1 MRLERVVAKD
11 ARRATEQ
18 VLATF
23 GPDALIVSN
32 QRVNGMTE
40 IVVAIDTERESETQ
54 EAKEPVQ
61 TARVF
66 APRGDREFG
75 RSLIE
80 SLRPAATAER
90 ASPARPAAQ
99 AAARAIETTPNPE
112 TEHAEG
118 AAATRDVPLFLRNL
132 SSPPQPQ
139 SGRVATPDPTV
150 SVEPAA
156 PAEQAPSAE
165 TARTSNAQ
173 SEAEPPSYP
182 SQRTDHVEATEGALD
197 AARAREL
204 VDMVRA
210 ELASMR
216 QEIALSRQVESF
228 PPGGALSAVL
238 QPLAGALAA
247 AGAPIGLRTLLL
259 DQVRDCED
267 LHEAVDQ
274 MKRQL
279 AGTISG
285 MSRPDRLE
293 GIHVIAGPSG
303 AGKTQMLCRIAARH
317 VAVHGASSVAILS
330 FSDNRIGAWTQL
342 QMLAA
347 RLGVDCFRVNS
358 ADLLGP
364 MLGELD
370 TRKLVLVDTASAGFV
385 EKLDSIRRCAPKA
398 LFNLVIPADVSISGI
413 SRFIPAAP
421 VEWHSV
427 MVTKL
432 DESSGAWPLIQA
444 LCNHPIPL
452 SVGSGDPS
460 CEAPANPLS
469 PADLV
474 NHAFSQLE
482 LPAKPATRARATRSA
497 ATKRATS
504 RDARHAA

>member
-40 IVVAIDTERESETQ
+40 IVVAVDTDSPSEATKSQ
-54 EAKEPVQ
+54 EPIQ

-75 RSLIE
+75 RSLLE
-80 SLRPAATAER
+80 SFKSPTTGDRPQQPRAMATPEASDAPALAQKRTQES
-90 ASPARPAAQ
+90 SPANAEEQDVPPFLRHLAAPP
-99 AAARAIETTPNPE
+99 RAQPVKPSSITRADDEGSAVPE
-112 TEHAEG
+112 PEG
-118 AAATRDVPLFLRNL
+118 AAPRQDYARDTTAAL
-132 SSPPQPQ
+132 
-139 SGRVATPDPTV
+139 AIAPTAA
-150 SVEPAA
+150 AA
-156 PAEQAPSAE
+156 PAESAMD
-165 TARTSNAQ
+165 SI
-173 SEAEPPSYP
+173 
-182 SQRTDHVEATEGALD
+182 
-197 AARAREL
+197 RAREL

-228 PPGGALSAVL
+228 PPGGTLSAAL
-238 QPLAGALAA
+238 QPLAGALTA

-279 AGTISG
+279 GTTLAAASH
-285 MSRPDRLE
+285 PDKFE
-293 GIHVIAGPSG
+293 GVHVIAGPSG

-317 VAVHGASSVAILS
+317 VSVHGANSIAIVS

-342 QMLAA
+342 QMLAS
-347 RLGVDCFRVNS
+347 RLGVDCFRVNGPE
-358 ADLLGP
+358 LLGP

-370 TRKLVLVDTASAGFV
+370 SRRLVLVDTAGTGFA
-385 EKLDSIRRCAPKA
+385 EKLDAIRRCAPKA
-398 LFNLVIPADVSISGI
+398 LFNLVMPADASISGI

-421 VEWHSV
+421 VPWHSV
-427 MVTKL
+427 MVSKL
-432 DESSGAWPLIQA
+432 DESACAWPLIQA

-452 SVGSGDPS
+452 SVGSADPS
-460 CEAPANPLS
+460 AEAPANPLS
-469 PADLV
+469 PADLIG
-474 NHAFSQLE
+474 HAFDQLA
-482 LPAKPATRARATRSA
+482 LPVKPAPRARASRA
-497 ATKRATS
+497 ATAKRATT
-504 RDARHAA
+504 RDVRHAA

>member
-40 IVVAIDTERESETQ
+40 IVVAVDTEGDSEAQAPRE
-54 EAKEPVQ
+54 AVQ

-66 APRGDREFG
+66 APRADREFG

-80 SLRPAATAER
+80 SLRPAAERMSTARQTSQPGSRNAEPSLQID
-90 ASPARPAAQ
+90 AEPAA
-99 AAARAIETTPNPE
+99 PV
-112 TEHAEG
+112 
-118 AAATRDVPLFLRNL
+118 AATRDVPPFLRNL
-132 SSPPQPQ
+132 ASPPQAEPARAANPA
-139 SGRVATPDPTV
+139 SAAVENAVRA
-150 SVEPAA
+150 VEPAA
-156 PAEQAPSAE
+156 EPARAPAAAPPSDTHQTVAADRDPEPAEVAE
-165 TARTSNAQ
+165 AVIDS
-173 SEAEPPSYP
+173 
-182 SQRTDHVEATEGALD
+182 V
-197 AARAREL
+197 RAREL

-228 PPGGALSAVL
+228 PPGGAINATL

-267 LHEAVDQ
+267 LHEAVDL

-279 AGTISG
+279 ASTLSG
-285 MSRPDRLE
+285 MPRPERLE

-342 QMLAA
+342 QMLAS

-358 ADLLGP
+358 PDLLGP
-364 MLGELD
+364 MLSELD
-370 TRKLVLVDTASAGFV
+370 TRKLVLVDTASAGFA

-398 LFNLVIPADVSISGI
+398 CFNLVMPADASISSI
-413 SRFIPAAP
+413 SRFVPAAP

-427 MVTKL
+427 MVSKL
-432 DESSGAWPLIQA
+432 DESAGAWPLIQA
-444 LCNHPIPL
+444 LCNHSIPL
-452 SVGSGDPS
+452 SVGSSDPS
-460 CEAPANPLS
+460 CEAAATSLS
-469 PADLV
+469 PADLID
-474 NHAFSQLE
+474 HAFSQLE
-482 LPAKPATRARATRSA
+482 LPAKPVARARAARGTS
-497 ATKRATS
+497 TKRAAAS
-504 RDARHAA
+504 REARHAA

>member
-40 IVVAIDTERESETQ
+40 IVVAVDTEGDNEAQTPRET
-54 EAKEPVQ
+54 VQ

-66 APRGDREFG
+66 APRADREFG

-80 SLRPAATAER
+80 SLRPAAER
-90 ASPARPAAQ
+90 VSPARQAPQPVARAAESTTQ
-99 AAARAIETTPNPE
+99 IESEHTASAVAARDVPPFLRNLASPPQADSGRTANPNPSA
-112 TEHAEG
+112 AEG
-118 AAATRDVPLFLRNL
+118 AA
-132 SSPPQPQ
+132 SSI
-139 SGRVATPDPTV
+139 
-150 SVEPAA
+150 EPA
-156 PAEQAPSAE
+156 PEQAHPVAAAPRMDTRATMAAE
-165 TARTSNAQ
+165 RSPEL
-173 SEAEPPSYP
+173 SEVAEP
-182 SQRTDHVEATEGALD
+182 AID
-197 AARAREL
+197 AFRAREL

-228 PPGGALSAVL
+228 PPGGALNAAV
-238 QPLAGALAA
+238 QPLAGALTA

-259 DQVRDCED
+259 DQVRDCDD

-274 MKRQL
+274 MKCQL
-279 AGTISG
+279 ASTLSG
-285 MSRPDRLE
+285 LPRPERFE
-293 GIHVIAGPSG
+293 GVHVIAGPSG

-342 QMLAA
+342 QMLAS

-364 MLGELD
+364 MLSELD
-370 TRKLVLVDTASAGFV
+370 TRKLVLVDTASSGFA

-398 LFNLVIPADVSISGI
+398 FFNLVIPADASISSI
-413 SRFIPAAP
+413 SRFVPAAP

-427 MVTKL
+427 MVSKL
-432 DESSGAWPLIQA
+432 DESAGAWPLIQA
-444 LCNHPIPL
+444 LCNHQIPL
-452 SVGSGDPS
+452 SVGSSDPS
-460 CEAPANPLS
+460 CEAAATSLS
-469 PADLV
+469 PADLID
-474 NHAFSQLE
+474 HAFSQLE
-482 LPAKPATRARATRSA
+482 LPAKPAARARAPRGTS
-497 ATKRATS
+497 TKRAAS
-504 RDARHAA
+504 REVRHAA

>member
-40 IVVAIDTERESETQ
+40 IVVAVDTEGDNEAQTPRET
-54 EAKEPVQ
+54 VQ

-66 APRGDREFG
+66 APRADREFG

-80 SLRPAATAER
+80 SLRPAAERMSPTRQAPQPVVRAAE
-90 ASPARPAAQ
+90 STAQ
-99 AAARAIETTPNPE
+99 AASEQTAS
-112 TEHAEG
+112 
-118 AAATRDVPLFLRNL
+118 AAATRDVPPFLRNPG
-132 SSPPQPQ
+132 SPPQADT
-139 SGRVATPDPTV
+139 GRTANPPPSTV
-150 SVEPAA
+150 EEAASSVEPEHARVVAAA
-156 PAEQAPSAE
+156 PRVDARATMAAERGPELPEVAEQAI
-165 TARTSNAQ
+165 
-173 SEAEPPSYP
+173 
-182 SQRTDHVEATEGALD
+182 D
-197 AARAREL
+197 AHRAREL

-228 PPGGALSAVL
+228 PPGGALNAAV
-238 QPLAGALAA
+238 QPLAGALTA

-259 DQVRDCED
+259 DQVRECDD

-279 AGTISG
+279 ASTLSG
-285 MSRPDRLE
+285 PPRPERLE
-293 GIHVIAGPSG
+293 GVHVIAGPSG

-317 VAVHGASSVAILS
+317 VAVHGASSVAILG

-342 QMLAA
+342 QMLAS

-364 MLGELD
+364 MLSELD
-370 TRKLVLVDTASAGFV
+370 TRKLVLVDTASTGFA

-398 LFNLVIPADVSISGI
+398 FFNLVMPADASISSI
-413 SRFIPAAP
+413 SRFVPAAP

-427 MVTKL
+427 MVSKL
-432 DESSGAWPLIQA
+432 DESAGAWPLIQA
-444 LCNHPIPL
+444 LCNHQIPL
-452 SVGSGDPS
+452 SVGSSDPS
-460 CEAPANPLS
+460 CEAAATSLS
-469 PADLV
+469 PTDLID
-474 NHAFSQLE
+474 HAFSQLE
-482 LPAKPATRARATRSA
+482 LPARPAVRARAPRGAS
-497 ATKRATS
+497 TKRAAS
-504 RDARHAA
+504 REVRHAA